1 MIFPNYYLILLYST
15 LCKNNIY
22 RAKYIAGSYFVF
34 YVFKEP
40 MNQMTTQMKSNP
52 AYFLCK

>member
-1 MIFPNYYLILLYST
+1 MIFPNYHLILLYST

-22 RAKYIAGSYFVF
+22 RAKYSAGSYFVF

-52 AYFLCK
+52 VYFLCK